1 MKFFLLV
8 GCLVCLQFANAQ
20 HDTTLLRL
28 SMADLNK
35 ALVTQDTVA
44 LNQLLHEKVNYGHSN
59 GWVQTK
65 REVINDFVNGKLKYT
80 SVESVVGKVEVI
92 KNTALVR
99 SESMVEGVGNGNAFK
114 MKLQVLQVW
123 MWEKNKWL
131 LIARQ
136 SVKLNG

>member
-8 GCLVCLQFANAQ
+8 GCLCCLQFASAQ
-20 HDTTLLRL
+20 HDTTLLRQ
-28 SMADLNK
+28 SIADLNK
-35 ALVTQDTVA
+35 ALVTRNKVV
-44 LNQLLHEKVNYGHSN
+44 LSQLLHEKVSYGHSN

-65 REVINDFVNGKLKYT
+65 REVMDDFFNGKLKYT
-80 SVESVVGKVEVI
+80 SIEGIPGEIELI
-92 KNTALVR
+92 KNMAMVR
-99 SESMVEGVGNGNAFK
+99 SETMAEGVGNGIFFK
-114 MKLQVLQVW
+114 MRLQILQVW

>member
-1 MKFFLLV
+1 
-8 GCLVCLQFANAQ
+8 
-20 HDTTLLRL
+20 
-28 SMADLNK
+28 MADLNK

-92 KNTALVR
+92 KNNALVR